1 MIKCPSVREWLPL
14 VELEVNKNNTRR
26 HAEVEAHLKQCPGC
40 REYQAKLQRLREVVA
55 SSGEVSF
62 SEQYLED
69 FTMRLSRRLESEEKS
84 GGGFLAWCRQLE
96 ASPLP
101 TLAQAAAV
109 VWLALILALQF
120 PGVEPALRQVL
131 GM

>member
-14 VELEVNKNNTRR
+14 VESEVNRNNTRR
-26 HAEVEAHLKQCPGC
+26 RAEVEAHLRQCPAC
-40 REYQAKLQRLREVVA
+40 LQYQAELHSLREVVA
-55 SSGEVSF
+55 RSGEVSF
-62 SEQYLED
+62 SDQYLED
-69 FTMRLSRRLESEEKS
+69 FTMRLSRRLGSEEKP
-84 GGGFLAWCRQLE
+84 GEGFLAWCRQLE

>member
-1 MIKCPSVREWLPL
+1 MSKCSSVRKWLPL
-14 VELEVNKNNTRR
+14 ADSEVNEGDCQRR
-26 HAEVEAHLKQCPGC
+26 AEVEAHLRQCPAC
-40 REYQAKLQRLREVVA
+40 LEYEAELHSLREIVA

-69 FTMRLSRRLESEEKS
+69 FTMRLSRRIESEEKS

-96 ASPLP
+96 VSPLP

-120 PGVEPALRQVL
+120 PGIEPALRQVL